1 MAKGG
6 KNIKKLLIVLLAV
19 LMAFTLVAGGKNN
32 GNTDDDGE
40 DQPTFDTSAV
50 DLSTLKLSDT
60 KNLVVPESREINTL
74 DYVTTA
80 LQEDTQFNVNFVDG
94 LVETDRFGNYVGAIA
109 ESW

>member
-1 MAKGG
+1 M
-6 KNIKKLLIVLLAV
+6 KKLLMVLLAV
-19 LMAFTLVAGGKNN
+19 LMAFTLVACGKDK
-32 GNTDDDGE
+32 GSNTGDDGD

-50 DLSTLKLSDT
+50 DLSSLKLSDT

-94 LVETDRFGNYVGAIA
+94 LVETDRFGNYVCAIA
-109 ESW
+109 ESWDHN